1 MKKFMWSNLPV
12 FFLLRESLLDCLR
25 KSLYGLKQSPRAW
38 FGKFSNIVQQ
48 FGMTC
53 SKTDHSFFLSSLK
66 CWLYLYCSICWWH
79 CSYRQWSPCKHF
91 QTKDLEKLIYF
102 LGIVVA
108 QSNIGIVISQRKYA
122 LDVLEEIG
130 LMNSNFVDTH
140 MDPNVKLL
148 SNQGE
153 SLSDSKKY
161 RRLVGKLNYLTV
173 THLDITFVVSVV
185 SQFLNSPCEDHW
197 NGVIHI
203 LKYH

>member
-1 MKKFMWSNLPV
+1 M
-12 FFLLRESLLDCLR
+12 
-25 KSLYGLKQSPRAW
+25 A
-38 FGKFSNIVQQ
+38 
-48 FGMTC
+48 
-53 SKTDHSFFLSSLK
+53 LSSL
-66 CWLYLYCSICWWH
+66 LGLGLENLAILFNSL
-79 CSYRQWSPCKHF
+79 
-91 QTKDLEKLIYF
+91 TKDLEKLIYF

-173 THLDITFVVSVV
+173 THLDITFVVSVDLHLIV
-185 SQFLNSPCEDHW
+185 EQLLVILSP
-197 NGVIHI
+197 
-203 LKYH
+203 